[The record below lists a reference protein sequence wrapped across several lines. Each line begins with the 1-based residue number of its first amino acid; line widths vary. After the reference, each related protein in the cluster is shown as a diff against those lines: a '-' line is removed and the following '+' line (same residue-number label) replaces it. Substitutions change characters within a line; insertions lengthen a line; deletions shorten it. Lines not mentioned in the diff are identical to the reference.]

1 MLAGHGSSVEV
12 EGSEQAGLVV
22 SVLHLPL
29 GSEVHAVLAT
39 DGLVPDRGNPDWQ
52 PPEGQLPVEPA
63 PHPRTW
69 VLLSDRHAHMEGVL
83 REVGGWRLPAP
94 FVLVLVLGAS
104 WASTWS
110 CSL

>member
-39 DGLVPDRGNPDWQ
+39 DGLVPDRGNP
-52 PPEGQLPVEPA
+52 GGCHSCGTGKRCPA
-63 PHPRTW
+63 GR
-69 VLLSDRHAHMEGVL
+69 SGM
-83 REVGGWRLPAP
+83 EVGQWRPGRALFQRAAPACAP
-94 FVLVLVLGAS
+94 LCRLA
-104 WASTWS
+104 AA
-110 CSL
+110 